1 MPDKAGVHMTD
12 QEILERFVTDNKDL
26 GELESQLQEFNMF
39 EALGLVQSEIRHS
52 NFIAWIMDPKE
63 THGMGDYFLKRFLFM
78 VAKTGRQA

>member
-39 EALGLVQSEIRHS
+39 EALDLVQSEIRSILQCIIRVNH
-52 NFIAWIMDPKE
+52 I
-63 THGMGDYFLKRFLFM
+63 
-78 VAKTGRQA
+78 